1 MSDAAYAHCE
11 ALVRA
16 SDQDR
21 FVASLFAPTGTR
33 PHLFALYAF
42 NLEIARVAEVAQA
55 PLAGEIRLQW
65 WYDAL
70 TGAGHGEVA
79 GHPVANAV
87 LDTLDRCRLSTQ
99 PLLDLIEARR
109 SDLYQE
115 PIATSAEF
123 DSYVRRTSSGL
134 FATAA
139 RIVAWNGHELAD
151 AADAAGLAYGTTTLL
166 AVAPLHASSGHVY
179 VPSEVLDRHGAG
191 AADLLAG
198 RATPALTEALAEL
211 IARAERD
218 FGGFLARSPAAAGRA
233 AGIVTGR
240 DRAAPIEAVAQ
251 AWTWRA
257 VRRRGRPARPVDG
270 APAGRLVRFPAAVVK
285 GRGLGLQDDDVRVQ
299 HPI

>member
-1 MSDAAYAHCE
+1 MSDAAYTHCE

-16 SDQDR
+16 SDKDR
-21 FVASLFAPTGTR
+21 FVASLFAPAGTR

-79 GHPVANAV
+79 GHPVANA
-87 LDTLDRCRLSTQ
+87 LLHTLDRCRLSTQ

-211 IARAERD
+211 IARAERH
-218 FGGFLARSPAAAGRA
+218 FGGFLELAAQLPPDA
-233 AGIVTGR
+233 
-240 DRAAPIEAVAQ
+240 
-251 AWTWRA
+251 
-257 VRRRGRPARPVDG
+257 RPALLPVAIVPLLLRRLRRHGHG
-270 APAGRLVRFPAAVVK
+270 ALSVVEVAPLARLMALLRAGWFGFP
-285 GRGLGLQDDDVRVQ
+285 L
-299 HPI
+299 PS

>member
-1 MSDAAYAHCE
+1 MSEAAYAHCE

-16 SDQDR
+16 ADKDR
-21 FVASLFAPTGTR
+21 FVATLFAPTGNR
-33 PHLFALYAF
+33 AHLFALYAF

-70 TGAGHGEVA
+70 TGAGHGEVT
-79 GHPVANAV
+79 GHPVANAL
-87 LDTLDRCRLSTQ
+87 LDTLDRCRLSAQ

-139 RIVAWNGHELAD
+139 RIVAWNGLELAD

-166 AVAPLHASSGHVY
+166 AVAPLHASCGHVY

-191 AADLLAG
+191 AADLLTG
-198 RATPALTEALAEL
+198 RATPALTAALAEL
-211 IARAERD
+211 TARAEQHFD
-218 FGGFLARSPAAAGRA
+218 VFLKLAAQLPSDARPALLPVA
-233 AGIVTGR
+233 IVPLMLKR
-240 DRAAPIEAVAQ
+240 L
-251 AWTWRA
+251 
-257 VRRRGRPARPVDG
+257 RRRGQGALSIVEVAPLARLL
-270 APAGRLVRFPAAVVK
+270 ALLRAGWFGFP
-285 GRGLGLQDDDVRVQ
+285 L
-299 HPI
+299 PS

>member
-16 SDQDR
+16 SDKDR

-115 PIATSAEF
+115 PIATLAEF
-123 DSYVRRTSSGL
+123 DGYVRRTSSAL
-134 FATAA
+134 FAMAA
-139 RIVAWNGHELAD
+139 RIVVWNGQELAG

-166 AVAPLHASSGHVY
+166 AVAPVHAAGGHVY
-179 VPSEVLDRHGAG
+179 VPSEVLVRHGAA

-198 RATPALTEALAEL
+198 RATVELSAALAEL
-211 IARAERD
+211 AERAEQHFEAFLKCAAHLPADARPALLPVAIVPIVLKRLRRRKPLSAVEVAP
-218 FGGFLARSPAAAGRA
+218 LARLIALLRA
-233 AGIVTGR
+233 AWFG
-240 DRAAPIEAVAQ
+240 
-251 AWTWRA
+251 
-257 VRRRGRPARPVDG
+257 
-270 APAGRLVRFPAAVVK
+270 FP
-285 GRGLGLQDDDVRVQ
+285 L
-299 HPI
+299 P